1 MTRRKRNDH
10 WLNTQ
15 LWKLPIDEWI
25 GLILSLGAIVSLLCI
40 FLIRRHT
47 LEYHLEHTFAISDP
61 EFFGSA
67 LALSDPVPIESNA
80 IEVLQNGDEYF
91 PAMLEAIRAAKK
103 TVNFEAYIVY
113 SDEVGRAFCEA
124 LSERARGGLEVRVL
138 VDGMGWGCSLN
149 NSDVRLM
156 QRAGCKLT
164 YYHPTR
170 SWRVDRTNRR
180 SHRLL
185 RM

>member
-1 MTRRKRNDH
+1 MARRKRNDH

-15 LWKLPIDEWI
+15 LWKLPIGEWI

-40 FLIRRHT
+40 LLIRRHT
-47 LEYHLEHTFAISDP
+47 LEYHLDHTFAISDP

-80 IEVLQNGDEYF
+80 IEVLQSGDEYF

-113 SDEVGRAFCEA
+113 SDEVGRAFREA
-124 LSERARGGLEVRVL
+124 PSERARTGVVAR
-138 VDGMGWGCSLN
+138 GWLRGS
-149 NSDVRLM
+149 
-156 QRAGCKLT
+156 
-164 YYHPTR
+164 R
-170 SWRVDRTNRR
+170 SGW
-180 SHRLL
+180 
-185 RM
+185 